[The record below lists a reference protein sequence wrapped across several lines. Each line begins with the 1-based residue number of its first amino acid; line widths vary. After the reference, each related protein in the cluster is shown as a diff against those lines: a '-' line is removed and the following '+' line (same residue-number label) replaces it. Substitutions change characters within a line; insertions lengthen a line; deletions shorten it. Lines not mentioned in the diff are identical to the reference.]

1 MYCERSGELIVVQH
15 ILIDI
20 VDQDGES
27 FQKITS
33 ILDECVLACSSEDIK
48 GNLISLYKCGEAI
61 LTLYKLHKELF
72 VDVLGG
78 EDSFVYKILDV
89 LPREKVV
96 IRLVER
102 GVSS

>member
-1 MYCERSGELIVVQH
+1 LVQH
-15 ILIDI
+15 ILIDV
-20 VDQDGES
+20 VDQNGEV

-33 ILDECVLACSSEDIK
+33 ILGECVLACSSESVK
-48 GNLISLYKCGEAI
+48 GNLISLYKCGEVV
-61 LTLYKLHKELF
+61 LTLYKLHKELL

-78 EDSFVYKILDV
+78 ENCFVYKILNV

-102 GVSS
+102 GVSSLY